1 MVAGAGLPLNLSHFA
16 EGRLPVR
23 HGGALCSR
31 RLRAASQTTSG
42 YIAISTA
49 ERAGPSSGWQGRP
62 LSTRSRLPRL
72 QLVTAAR
79 VFTGGSGGGAKQS
92 GL

>member
-31 RLRAASQTTSG
+31 RLRAASHMTSG

-49 ERAGPSSGWQGRP
+49 ERAGPSSGRP
-62 LSTRSRLPRL
+62 LSTLARACSQVPGASWRRRCRWPGIQVPPRR
-72 QLVTAAR
+72 AW
-79 VFTGGSGGGAKQS
+79 
-92 GL
+92 

>member
-31 RLRAASQTTSG
+31 RLRAASHMTSG

-49 ERAGPSSGWQGRP
+49 EQAGPSSGR
-62 LSTRSRLPRL
+62 
-72 QLVTAAR
+72 
-79 VFTGGSGGGAKQS
+79 
-92 GL
+92 